1 FRHPLARDVAY
12 LALDASSRT
21 RMHRLLGELLVTTP
35 LAQGLSAAI
44 VARHLARGEAPA
56 QAAELYLEAASAAR
70 TAHQAQLAQRYY
82 LRALSLLPP
91 TDGRRLV
98 AHESLEAIYRY
109 LGRRRERRLHLS
121 AMRKLAREMPR
132 ARWVSMALLRTAR
145 LELDEG
151 VLARGLPIA
160 QRAAELARH
169 ANAHALEVESL
180 TVLSEILRDLGDT
193 QGAIAACERALEVT
207 EIGRLPPRARAEVLR
222 AKGVLLR
229 YVGRVDEAVKSYVE
243 ALAVFRAVG
252 ARRSE
257 ARVMTSL
264 AFAMF
269 VSEKFEDVIA
279 LGLESV
285 KIDLSMGGRFQI
297 AKTMSNVGQ
306 AYARLGD
313 RARGLSFLR
322 RAREAHERY
331 ADQDSRADTLLCTA
345 GILLE
350 AGDLDA
356 AHTLVGD
363 AGALV
368 AVTGSVYDLVH
379 ERIIRACLARV
390 AGDAQAAI
398 AYASEARQTA
408 EAQAL
413 MSFHIYATAVE
424 AAARV
429 DAGELHTGVLLART
443 ALGAIE
449 SCGGS
454 EYGVEVRALCCDA
467 IRRGAPSSAAD
478 VYQRAATHVKKV
490 ASYIRDPALEK
501 TFLSRGIVDRI
512 LVEAGQTGSRAPIE
526 ADRT

>member
-1 FRHPLARDVAY
+1 MAKS
-12 LALDASSRT
+12 AS
-21 RMHRLLGELLVTTP
+21 
-35 LAQGLSAAI
+35 
-44 VARHLARGEAPA
+44 
-56 QAAELYLEAASAAR
+56 
-70 TAHQAQLAQRYY
+70 
-82 LRALSLLPP
+82 
-91 TDGRRLV
+91 
-98 AHESLEAIYRY
+98 
-109 LGRRRERRLHLS
+109 
-121 AMRKLAREMPR
+121 
-132 ARWVSMALLRTAR
+132 
-145 LELDEG
+145 
-151 VLARGLPIA
+151 
-160 QRAAELARH
+160 
-169 ANAHALEVESL
+169 LEVEAL
-180 TVLSEILRDLGDT
+180 IVLSEILRDLGDT
-193 QGAIAACERALEVT
+193 QGAIAACDRALDVSE
-207 EIGRLPPRARAEVLR
+207 GGKLAPRLRAEVMR
-222 AKGVLLR
+222 TKGVLLR
-229 YVGRVDEAVKSYVE
+229 YVGRVEEAVKAYID

-269 VSEKFEDVIA
+269 VLERFEEVIA

-285 KIDLSMGGRFQI
+285 RIDLSIGGRFQI

-313 RARGLSFLR
+313 LSRGLSFLR

-350 AGDLDA
+350 AGDVDA

-379 ERIIRACLARV
+379 ERIIRSCLARL

-398 AYASEARQTA
+398 GFASEARQTA
-408 EAQAL
+408 ESQAL
-413 MSFHIYATAVE
+413 VSFHIYATAVE

-429 DAGELHTGVLLART
+429 DAGEHHTGVLLART
-443 ALGAIE
+443 ALGAVE

-454 EYGVEVRALCCDA
+454 EYGVEIRALALDA

-478 VYQRAATHVKKV
+478 ASQRALAHVRRV
-490 ASYIRDPALEK
+490 SSFIRDPELQRA
-501 TFLSRGIVDRI
+501 FLGRSIVARI
-512 LVEAGQTGSRAPIE
+512 LSDAAAYEAAGTPSAIPPSGGA
-526 ADRT
+526 